1 MSETTTNRADFEL
14 NEWQITE
21 IEAALREADAS
32 DFVSEKEVR
41 AVMKKWDRGA
51 CRKD

>member
-1 MSETTTNRADFEL
+1 MSEATTNRADFEL
-14 NEWQITE
+14 NEWKITE
-21 IEAALREADAS
+21 IKSALKEADAG